1 MNKLTELDKKI
12 SELSDQLRELIKQRT
27 ELEFKGFYFEGKY
40 IYLPNYGYINVNLQV
55 YENNNTSI
63 SLSGERFDYSQK
75 QDYFYYNKRDDITI
89 STKTLSFLVK
99 SGEFRELSKE
109 EFNSELNEMVN
120 TFINYSSK
128 NI

>member
-12 SELSDQLRELIKQRT
+12 NELSNQLRELIKQRT
-27 ELEFKGFYFEGKY
+27 ELEFKGLYFEGKY

-63 SLSGERFDYSQK
+63 SLSGERFDYYQK

-89 STKTLSFLVK
+89 STKTLSFLAK
-99 SGEFRELSKE
+99 SEEFRELSKE
-109 EFNSELNEMVN
+109 EFSAELNKMKK
-120 TFINYSSK
+120 TFLN